1 MKYLSIIS
9 LLVIILSTS
18 CTKKIDIDLNDEENK
33 RLVVDALFSTYAQEA
48 HEVKLSMSA
57 NYYSSDAPTTVS
69 GASVVVSDGSNSFA
83 FSDVGNGVYRSSV
96 GAAAIANT
104 NYTLTIDYDGKTYTA
119 NNYCDSVSNLD
130 TVIVEANYVDGSTT
144 EIDDYTIKFTTQE
157 LVGFGD
163 YYAWKIYVNGVHR
176 NDTVSEQISQSDEFL
191 PDGTYLYEIELT
203 NIDNIESGD
212 TVMVA
217 QHAISKDTYDAYFAI
232 LFQTEFRGG
241 IFDSPPANVPTN
253 LSEGAVG
260 LFSVSGESRNFT
272 IVP

>member
-9 LLVIILSTS
+9 LLVILLSTS

-33 RLVVDALFSTYAQEA
+33 RLVVDALFSTYGQAQ

-57 NYYSSDAPTTVS
+57 NYYSADAPTNVS
-69 GASVVVSDGSNSFA
+69 GASVVVSDGSNSFT
-83 FSDVGNGVYRSSV
+83 FSDAGNGIYKSSL
-96 GAAAIANT
+96 GAAAIANKD
-104 NYTLTIDYDGKTYTA
+104 YTLTINYDGKTYTA
-119 NNYCDSVSNLD
+119 SNYCDSVPNLD
-130 TVIVEANYVDGSTT
+130 TIVLEANYVDGSVT
-144 EIDDYTIKFTTQE
+144 EIEDYTIKFTTQE

-163 YYAWKIYVNGVHR
+163 YYAWKIYVNGEHR
-176 NDTVSEQISQSDEFL
+176 NNTVSEQLSQSDEFL
-191 PDGTYLYEIELT
+191 PDGSYLYELELT
-203 NIDNIESGD
+203 SIDDIESGD

-232 LFQTEFRGG
+232 LFQTDFRGG